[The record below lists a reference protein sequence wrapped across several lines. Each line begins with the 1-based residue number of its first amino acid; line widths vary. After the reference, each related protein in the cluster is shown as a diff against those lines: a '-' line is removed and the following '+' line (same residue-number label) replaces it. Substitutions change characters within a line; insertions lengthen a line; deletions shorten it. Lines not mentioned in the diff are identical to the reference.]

1 MTFRMS
7 ARRLPISARIK
18 TGILAAVLLCL
29 SAIVAPDVSAA
40 EPISISITDAV
51 VIEGE
56 DAVIT
61 VHTSRPLPQAIKLV
75 FTAVD
80 GTATAGADYQGW
92 KHKGRMK
99 RGEQSKSWRVK
110 TIDDHDT
117 EAAEW
122 FYVVVK
128 YRRGKGMPI
137 GLRKGYTIGDGLSE
151 ITIIDDDLKVRARR
165 STGTSQNLRAFAT
178 QFWAKDTNRYE
189 PRIGILWN
197 DVHSRGYRFRRNG
210 VWSPPTKY
218 SGQHMYDGTP
228 LWDMD
233 VEWGQTYR
241 YELFRAGV
249 SNDTP
254 GTPLATYTVTAHP
267 CTGRSDCNY
276 EYEGVRWGGSAR

>member
-1 MTFRMS
+1 MS

-151 ITIIDDDLKVRARR
+151 ITIIDDDLKVRSRR
-165 STGTSQNLRAFAT
+165 STGTSADLRAFAS
-178 QFWAKDTNRYE
+178 QFWSKSNNRYE

-197 DVHSRGYRFRRNG
+197 DVSPRG
-210 VWSPPTKY
+210 VWFKRDGAWSP
-218 SGQHMYDGTP
+218 SGWGQHMYDGTP

-233 VEWGQTYR
+233 VRWGQTYR
-241 YELFRAGV
+241 YELFREGV
-249 SNDTP
+249 DRSAP
-254 GTPLATYTVTAHP
+254 GTPIATYTVTAHP
-267 CTGRSDCNY
+267 CTGSSDCNY
-276 EYEGVRWGGSAR
+276 DYKVDWGN

>member
-1 MTFRMS
+1 MS

-40 EPISISITDAV
+40 EPITISISDAWV
-51 VIEGE
+51 VEGE
-56 DAVIT
+56 DAIVT
-61 VHTSRPLPQAIKLV
+61 VHTSRPLPKAIKLV
-75 FTAVD
+75 FTAAD
-80 GTATAGADYQGW
+80 GTASVSDGDYKAW
-92 KHKGRMK
+92 KHNGRMK

-110 TIDDHDT
+110 TIDDHKPEAT
-117 EAAEW
+117 ER

-128 YRRGKGMPI
+128 YRKGKGISRLLPQGFAI
-137 GLRKGYTIGDGLSE
+137 RDGLSE
-151 ITIIDDDLKVRARR
+151 ITIIDDDAKIRSRR
-165 STGTSQNLRAFAT
+165 STGTSANLRAFAT

>member
-178 QFWAKDTNRYE
+178 QFWARDTGRYE
-189 PRIGILWN
+189 PRVGILWN
-197 DVHSRGYRFRRNG
+197 DVHRSGRYIFKRNG
-210 VWSPPTKY
+210 AWS
-218 SGQHMYDGTP
+218 GNGHFVYDGTP
-228 LWDMD
+228 FWDMD
-233 VEWGQTYR
+233 VRWGGTYR
-241 YELFRAGV
+241 YDLFRAGV
-249 SNDTP
+249 TRDSP
-254 GTPLATYTVTAHP
+254 GSPLATYTVTVPA
-267 CTGRSDCNY
+267 CSGTKDCNY
-276 EYEGVRWGGSAR
+276 TYKSNWGG

>member
-1 MTFRMS
+1 MTFRMF

-56 DAVIT
+56 EAIIT

-75 FTAVD
+75 FTAAD
-80 GTATAGADYQGW
+80 GTASVSDGDYKAW
-92 KHKGRMK
+92 KHNGRMK

-110 TIDDHDT
+110 TIADDKPEAT
-117 EAAEW
+117 ER

-151 ITIIDDDLKVRARR
+151 ITIIDDDLKVRSRR
-165 STGTSQNLRAFAT
+165 STGTSADLRAFAS
-178 QFWAKDTNRYE
+178 QFWSKSNNRYE
-189 PRIGILWN
+189 PRVGILWN
-197 DVHSRGYRFRRNG
+197 DVSPRG
-210 VWSPPTKY
+210 VWFKRDGAWSPCRRCP
-218 SGQHMYDGTP
+218 GQYMYDGTP
-228 LWDMD
+228 FWDMD
-233 VEWGQTYR
+233 VRWGQTYR
-241 YELFRAGV
+241 YELFREGV
-249 SNDTP
+249 DLDAP
-254 GTPLATYTVTAHP
+254 GSPLATYTVTVPA
-267 CTGRSDCNY
+267 CSGNKDCNY
-276 EYEGVRWGGSAR
+276 KYKGDWGN